1 MTHKT
6 VPPMFSAEDD
16 ARDAA
21 LWREF
26 AQGVRTCLSGDS
38 NGYTDIFGGSD
49 NLNASVQ
56 YQSRGR
62 SGLQLT
68 LSWSAENEDREDIG
82 VALLAMQRA
91 AIKAG
96 ESSERKPLAPGTR
109 ISYADM
115 EAVVVEDHGGSTLI
129 VLTEGC
135 HVRWY
140 WTFDGESCIVL
151 PAAT

>member
-1 MTHKT
+1 MTHNT
-6 VPPMFSAEDD
+6 LPPMFSAEDD

-26 AQGVRTCLSGDS
+26 AQGVRSCLNNSTGFA
-38 NGYTDIFGGSD
+38 NVFGGSD

-68 LSWSAENEDREDIG
+68 LSWSAENEQSDDIG
-82 VALLAMQRA
+82 TALLAMQRA
-91 AIKAG
+91 AIQTG
-96 ESSERKPLAPGTR
+96 ESTERKPLPPGTR

-115 EAVVVEDHGGSTLI
+115 EAVVVEDHGGSSLVVI
-129 VLTEGC
+129 AEGC

-140 WTFDGESCIVL
+140 WTFDGETCIVL
-151 PAAT
+151 PAKA

>member
-1 MTHKT
+1 MTQKS

-26 AQGVRTCLSGDS
+26 AQGVRSCLSSES
-38 NGYTDIFGGSD
+38 NGFANVFGGSD
-49 NLNASVQ
+49 NLSASVQ
-56 YQSRGR
+56 YQSHGR

-68 LSWSAENEDREDIG
+68 LSWSADNEQIDDIG
-82 VALLAMQRA
+82 TALLTMQRA

-96 ESSERKPLAPGTR
+96 ESTERKPLPPGTR

-115 EAVVVEDHGGSTLI
+115 EAVVVEDHGGSS
-129 VLTEGC
+129 LTVDAEGC
-135 HVRWY
+135 RVRWY
-140 WTFDGESCIVL
+140 WTFDGETCIVL
-151 PAAT
+151 PEKT